1 MHIAI
6 LWCTILNRR
15 VSAFCFQ
22 SSPLFVK
29 GLAAVHTKK
38 PLIPLQIPTTVTTF
52 QATISN
58 CNKHI
63 LSSSINGYAYVVN
76 NKSKVSTP
84 VKWYFHAFASNIFFI
99 LQITLWCMKGYMSG
113 ALQVISQF
121 HFCSTISSSFS
132 SSYSLRKQVKPG
144 FTNYQPQSLLT
155 WMSFL

>member
-1 MHIAI
+1 MKFYILKLINIFFCIVHIAI
-6 LWCTILNRR
+6 LWCTIPPNRR
-15 VSAFCFQ
+15 VSVMSAFCFQ

-29 GLAAVHTKK
+29 GLAAVHTQK

-58 CNKHI
+58 CHKHI
-63 LSSSINGYAYVVN
+63 LSSSMNGYAYVVN

-132 SSYSLRKQVKPG
+132 SSYSLRKK
-144 FTNYQPQSLLT
+144 
-155 WMSFL
+155 

>member
-1 MHIAI
+1 MKFYILKLINIFFCIVHIAI
-6 LWCTILNRR
+6 LWCTILYRR

-58 CNKHI
+58 CHKHI
-63 LSSSINGYAYVVN
+63 LSSSMNGYAYVVN

-84 VKWYFHAFASNIFFI
+84 VKWYFHAFASNIFFYFANHVMVYERI
-99 LQITLWCMKGYMSG
+99 YEWGLTGYF
-113 ALQVISQF
+113 AI
-121 HFCSTISSSFS
+121 
-132 SSYSLRKQVKPG
+132 
-144 FTNYQPQSLLT
+144 
-155 WMSFL
+155 SFLFYHLI